1 MKTIAIYGKGGI
13 GKSTLSSNI
22 AAALGGM
29 GIRTLLVGCDPKAD
43 STINILGGR
52 MKPLLEVMKEERRP
66 GKERFSKVGFNGVC
80 CIEIGGPEPGV
91 GCAGRGLIVGIR
103 YLKEVMGL
111 DEFDLVVFDVPA
123 DIVCGGLAVV
133 VKEGY
138 ADSALIVT
146 SDEFMS
152 LYAANNLCRGFTSIG
167 AKVGGIIYNR
177 ASESGSVCVKRFSEK
192 VSLPILGV
200 MPVSEEIRCAD
211 RARKTLAEM
220 APSSHIS
227 AVMSSMAR
235 AVYENSFRATPKWIS
250 VEELEGI
257 FGGNP

>member
-1 MKTIAIYGKGGI
+1 MKAIAIYGKGGI

-29 GIRTLLVGCDPKAD
+29 GVRILLVGCDPKAD

-52 MKPLLEVMKEERRP
+52 IKPLLEVMREERRP
-66 GKERFSKVGFNGVC
+66 PKERFCRVGFNGVSC
-80 CIEIGGPEPGV
+80 VEIGGPEPGV

-103 YLKEVMGL
+103 YLSEVVDLQG
-111 DEFDLVVFDVPA
+111 FDLVVFDVPA

-152 LYAANNLCRGFTSIG
+152 IYAANNLCRGFLSIG
-167 AKVGGIIYNR
+167 AKVGGILYNR
-177 ASESGSVCVKRFSEK
+177 ASESGVACVKRFSEK
-192 VSLPILGV
+192 VGLPILGKV
-200 MPVSEEIRCAD
+200 PSSDVIRDAD
-211 RARKTLAEM
+211 RARKTLIEL
-220 APSSHIS
+220 APSSPITAALFSLAHS
-227 AVMSSMAR
+227 
-235 AVYENSFRATPKWIS
+235 VYMNSFSIVPKSIS
-250 VEELEGI
+250 EEELEDI
-257 FGGNP
+257 FVGDT